1 MKKWYQ
7 QKSFL
12 ITILLWFVG
21 PIILIVVDGIAPFAA
36 APAIF
41 GIMLIA
47 GKYPLPFLVTTCKST
62 GELIFF
68 AAESAFS
75 SSGTLSDFEFPN
87 AFLP

>member
-47 GKYPLPFLVTTCKST
+47 G
-62 GELIFF
+62 I
-68 AAESAFS
+68 
-75 SSGTLSDFEFPN
+75 GTAVWFVCVL
-87 AFLP
+87 